1 MISLNTALDGMQQAE
16 TSFNRAA
23 NKIATPSPNDSLPTD
38 VVDLN
43 QAKSDF
49 EANVKTAEVYD
60 DMVKETLNLLA

>member
-23 NKIATPSPNDSLPTD
+23 EKIAKPTGSDSLPTD
-38 VVDLN
+38 VVDLIHS
-43 QAKSDF
+43 KDDF
-49 EANVKTAEVYD
+49 EANVKTAQVQD